1 MRDLEGDRPGGA
13 PPAPKPTPYPAPP
26 RRFSDLSAA
35 DQIRVVEIIRPGF
48 EKALANYRARKAAEL
63 ADVEHVR
70 AA

>member
-1 MRDLEGDRPGGA
+1 MEGDRPGGG
-13 PPAPKPTPYPAPP
+13 PRPQPKPTDAPP

-48 EKALANYRARKAAEL
+48 EKALANYRARKAAE
-63 ADVEHVR
+63 AAAEHVR